1 MRKTLL
7 GLAGVATA
15 ALLSLTP
22 AQAQQTIKIGLIMSY
37 TGQFADLGTMMDN
50 AVKLYVKEHGD
61 TVAGK
66 KIEFI
71 RKDSGAAGSAPD
83 VAKRLAQELI
93 VRDKV
98 DIIAGF
104 SLTPDALATADVLNE
119 AKKAAVIMNAATSII
134 TTRSPFFTRTSVPLP
149 AAMGALA
156 TWGAKNGGIKNAYTM
171 VSDYGPGIDSEGA
184 FQTAFKAA
192 GGNITGSV
200 RFPVV
205 SPDFSAFVQRLKD
218 SKSEAVFIFV
228 PGGEQPAALGK
239 ALAEHGLS
247 PKSMKILA
255 SGELTNDEPL
265 RSMGDASEGIITG
278 WTYTWAHKSAM
289 NEKFVKGMNEML
301 GGRNP
306 DQFAVS
312 AYDGMEAIYQALK
325 KTNGNA
331 DGAAVIN
338 ALKGASWESPRGPV
352 SIDPETRDIV
362 QTIYIRRV
370 EKVAGKLQNVE
381 FDKIEKVKDP
391 VKERMKA
398 EGKLNPDGTVKQ

>member
-1 MRKTLL
+1 MRKSLF
-7 GLAGVATA
+7 GLAGVAA
-15 ALLSLTP
+15 AAVLSLSP
-22 AQAQQTIKIGLIMSY
+22 AQAQDTIKIGLIMSY
-37 TGQFADLGTMMDN
+37 TGQFADVGTMMDN

-61 TVAGK
+61 RVAGK

-98 DIIAGF
+98 DILAGF

-119 AKKAAVIMNAATSII
+119 SKKAAVIMNAATSII
-134 TTRSPFFTRTSVPLP
+134 TTRSPYFARISLSLP
-149 AAMGALA
+149 QAMGALGTWA
-156 TWGAKNGGIKNAYTM
+156 TKNNIKNVYTM

-184 FQTAFKAA
+184 FQLAFKA
-192 GGNITGSV
+192 GQGNIVGSV
-200 RFPVV
+200 RFPIR

-218 SKSEAVFIFV
+218 AKSEAVFIFV

-239 ALAEHGLS
+239 ALAEHGLT
-247 PKSMKILA
+247 PKTMKILA
-255 SGELTNDEPL
+255 SGELTNDEAL
-265 RSMGDASEGIITG
+265 RSMGDAAEGIITG
-278 WTYTWAHKSAM
+278 WHYTWAHKSAL

-306 DQFAVS
+306 DQFAVGG
-312 AYDGMEAIYQALK
+312 YDGIHAIYEAIK
-325 KTNGNA
+325 KTNGNT
-331 DGAAVIN
+331 DGAAIIN
-338 ALKGASWESPRGPV
+338 AMKGLKWESPRGPMA
-352 SIDPETRDIV
+352 IDPETRDVI
-362 QTIYIRRV
+362 QTIYLRRV
-370 EKVAGKLQNVE
+370 DRVAGKLQNVE
-381 FDKIEKVKDP
+381 FDKLENVKDP

>member
-1 MRKTLL
+1 MRKSMI
-7 GLAGVATA
+7 GLAGVAA
-15 ALLSLTP
+15 VALLGAAP
-22 AQAQQTIKIGLIMSY
+22 AQAQGTIKIGLIMSY
-37 TGQFADLGTMMDN
+37 TGQFADLGTMMDT
-50 AVKLYVKEHGD
+50 AIKLYVKEHGD

-98 DIIAGF
+98 DILAGF

-119 AKKAAVIMNAATSII
+119 AKKAAVITNAATSII
-134 TTRSPFFTRTSVPLP
+134 TARSPFYVRASMPLP
-149 AAMGALA
+149 SAMASLG
-156 TWGAKNGGIKNAYTM
+156 TWASKNGIKNAYTM
-171 VSDYGPGIDSEGA
+171 VSDFGPGIDSEGA
-184 FQTAFKAA
+184 FQTAFKAG
-192 GGNITGSV
+192 GGNIAGSV

-218 SKSEAVFIFV
+218 SKSEAVFIYV

-239 ALAEHGLS
+239 ALAEHGLT
-247 PKSMKILA
+247 PKNIKILA

-265 RSMGDASEGIITG
+265 RSMGDAAEGIITG
-278 WTYTWAHKSAM
+278 WHYTWAHKSAL
-289 NEKFVKGMNEML
+289 NEKFVKGMAEML

-306 DQFAVS
+306 DQFAVGG
-312 AYDGMEAIYQALK
+312 YDGIHAIYEALK
-325 KTNGNA
+325 KTNGNT

-338 ALKGASWESPRGPV
+338 AMKGMTWESPRGPMM
-352 SIDPETRDIV
+352 IDPETRDAV
-362 QTIYIRRV
+362 QTVYLRRV

-381 FDKIEKVKDP
+381 FDKLDNVKDP
-391 VKERMKA
+391 VKERLKA

>member
-1 MRKTLL
+1 
-7 GLAGVATA
+7 
-15 ALLSLTP
+15 
-22 AQAQQTIKIGLIMSY
+22 
-37 TGQFADLGTMMDN
+37 
-50 AVKLYVKEHGD
+50 
-61 TVAGK
+61 
-66 KIEFI
+66 
-71 RKDSGAAGSAPD
+71 
-83 VAKRLAQELI
+83 
-93 VRDKV
+93 
-98 DIIAGF
+98 
-104 SLTPDALATADVLNE
+104 
-119 AKKAAVIMNAATSII
+119 
-134 TTRSPFFTRTSVPLP
+134 
-149 AAMGALA
+149 
-156 TWGAKNGGIKNAYTM
+156 
-171 VSDYGPGIDSEGA
+171 
-184 FQTAFKAA
+184 
-192 GGNITGSV
+192 
-200 RFPVV
+200 
-205 SPDFSAFVQRLKD
+205 
-218 SKSEAVFIFV
+218 
-228 PGGEQPAALGK
+228 
-239 ALAEHGLS
+239 
-247 PKSMKILA
+247 
-255 SGELTNDEPL
+255 
-265 RSMGDASEGIITG
+265 
-278 WTYTWAHKSAM
+278 M